1 VTAVSASTA
10 LPGGKLVYN
19 SRTNQGGALNDPT
32 AILYVRSSD
41 LTKSGTLAAGVPIE
55 PLVLRANAGDCITV
69 DLYNKMTAPPSDLAG
84 FNTLPMIV
92 NNFNAND
99 VAPSPMV
106 GLHPQLVAY
115 DVTRSDGMNV
125 GLQNGE
131 TQGTTGGGAMTYKW
145 YAGDLSIDASN
156 SLVATPVEFGAINLS
171 PSDPIKHSNKG
182 AIASLIIEPQGST
195 WVEDT
200 GTRASATVTKADG
213 TTFREF
219 VVQVQNDVNL
229 RYADNTAVPNVAG
242 AEDPEDSGHKAI
254 NYRTEPFWKRMGY
267 VPDTDLTV
275 TRTLDFT
282 NSLTNAQVGGD
293 PQTPV
298 FTAKAGTPTI
308 FRFLHPGGHNRNNVM
323 QIHGHVWEEE
333 PYVDSSRSIGDNL
346 LSEWKGASMGHG
358 PSNHLDVPLR
368 NGAGGKFKVP
378 GDYLYRTHQSFQFDG
393 GMWGI
398 FRVTP

>member
-1 VTAVSASTA
+1 
-10 LPGGKLVYN
+10 
-19 SRTNQGGALNDPT
+19 
-32 AILYVRSSD
+32 
-41 LTKSGTLAAGVPIE
+41 
-55 PLVLRANAGDCITV
+55 
-69 DLYNKMTAPPSDLAG
+69 
-84 FNTLPMIV
+84 
-92 NNFNAND
+92 
-99 VAPSPMV
+99 
-106 GLHPQLVAY
+106 
-115 DVTRSDGMNV
+115 
-125 GLQNGE
+125 
-131 TQGTTGGGAMTYKW
+131 
-145 YAGDLSIDASN
+145 
-156 SLVATPVEFGAINLS
+156 
-171 PSDPIKHSNKG
+171 
-182 AIASLIIEPQGST
+182 
-195 WVEDT
+195 
-200 GTRASATVTKADG
+200 
-213 TTFREF
+213 
-219 VVQVQNDVNL
+219 
-229 RYADNTAVPNVAG
+229 
-242 AEDPEDSGHKAI
+242 
-254 NYRTEPFWKRMGY
+254 
-267 VPDTDLTV
+267 DLTV